1 MSISHSCPIF
11 ATSSGLRST
20 LGFQRKLFP
29 LNGML
34 KLAPSCSDSWYMEKL
49 RKYNYSTL
57 SEKDGKGMH
66 LRKKKSEQ
74 KMPHKL
80 GRLDKLLTKSSESQ
94 KVQGVLR

>member
-1 MSISHSCPIF
+1 MLIASFGGWKVSISHSCPIF

-66 LRKKKSEQ
+66 LRKKSQNK
-74 KMPHKL
+74 KC
-80 GRLDKLLTKSSESQ
+80 LTSWAD
-94 KVQGVLR
+94 